1 MCKACLEMFIFF
13 YIKKKKI
20 IMLELFFYSS
30 FILIR
35 KLKIQN
41 GKYCLRTKNIKCS
54 TGNGQQKTESMDL
67 ILESVN

>member
-1 MCKACLEMFIFF
+1 
-13 YIKKKKI
+13 
-20 IMLELFFYSS
+20 MLELFFYSS